1 MKYSIGLCDGD
12 TIFCSR
18 LESYITDILKDKKLL
33 ADVFVWNTGQ
43 ACIDDLKNNNL
54 DILFL
59 DIDLPDINGVEVCER
74 IRNQYMYYDMHI
86 VFVSDKNNL
95 SLDVFRANPYT
106 YLDKN
111 NLAYEN
117 VSDIIFK
124 LLQKNSYIKKYFYSY
139 KFRQNTYKVPMDSI
153 LYFESN
159 RKYLTIY
166 LENEPERK
174 FIGKLSEEL
183 TLLSDNF
190 IRAGQSYIININKVK
205 EYHTDYVYMINGK
218 RINISRSYR
227 MQFKSLWDKIV
238 K

>member
-74 IRNQYMYYDMHI
+74 IRNKYMYYDMHI

-124 LLQKNSYIKKYFYSY
+124 LLQKNSYIKRYFYSY
-139 KFRQNTYKVPMDSI
+139 KFRQNTYKVPMHSI